1 MVMLTAVIAVLLF
14 AATITL
20 VIRKPRGLGIGW
32 TASGGALLALLLG
45 VVSLEDVREVTGM
58 VWNATFTLI
67 AIVIYSMLLDRIG
80 FFEWCAIHV
89 IRLARGNGKLLFL
102 YTGVLGAAVSCFFAN
117 DGAVLI
123 LTPIVLAQ
131 MRALRLP
138 EAMILPFVMAC
149 GFIADTTS
157 IPLVISNLV
166 NIISADYFG
175 IGFAEYASVMLLPNL
190 LALAASLGMLYLFY
204 RKDIPSSYDLA
215 SLPKPREAVQ
225 HMGLFRL
232 SWFLLGTLLAGF
244 FLSETLGIPVSF
256 IAGAASFL
264 FVAAA
269 SMTKDISPAC
279 ILKDAP
285 WSVVIFSIGMYVV
298 VYGLRN
304 AGLTELLGS
313 LVDLAARQGVWAAAL
328 GMGFLSAILSSV
340 MNNLPSVMIGAL
352 AIDGTGASGAVREA
366 LVYANVIGCD
376 LGPKMTPI
384 GSLAT
389 LLWLHVLA
397 QKDVRITWGY
407 YFRTGVLLTLP
418 TLFITLLG
426 LWASLYLLR

>member
-1 MVMLTAVIAVLLF
+1 MLTAILAILLF
-14 AATITL
+14 ILTITL
-20 VIRKPRGLGIGW
+20 VIWQPKGLSIGW
-32 TASGGALLALLLG
+32 TASAGAILALLAG
-45 VVSLEDVREVTGM
+45 AVSLQDVLEVTGI

-67 AIVIYSMLLDRIG
+67 AIVIYSMLLDKIG

-89 IRLARGNGKLLFL
+89 IRLARGNGTLLFI
-102 YTGVLGAAVSCFFAN
+102 YTTLLGAAVSFFFAN

-123 LTPIVLAQ
+123 LTPIILAQ

-138 EAMILPFVMAC
+138 DAMILPFVMAG
-149 GFIADTTS
+149 GFISDTTS
-157 IPLVISNLV
+157 IPLVTSNLV

-190 LALAASLGMLYLFY
+190 FAAAASLGVLYLFY
-204 RKDIPSSYDLA
+204 RKDIPPSYDMSTLK
-215 SLPKPREAVQ
+215 KPEEAVK
-225 HMGLFRL
+225 HTGLFRL
-232 SWFLLGTLLAGF
+232 SWVLLAVLLAGF
-244 FLSETLGIPVSF
+244 FLSETIGVPVSF
-256 IAGAASFL
+256 IAGAAAL
-264 FVAAA
+264 FFVIAAA
-269 SMTKDISPAC
+269 LSKTVSPVQT
-279 ILKDAP
+279 LKEAP

-304 AGLTELLGS
+304 AGLTDMLGS
-313 LVDLAARQGVWAAAL
+313 LVSLAAEKGLWAAIA
-328 GMGFLSAILSSV
+328 GMGLLSAVLSSV

-352 AIDGTGASGAVREA
+352 AIDEASASGIVREG

-397 QKDVRITWGY
+397 KKDIRITWGY
-407 YFRTGVLLTLP
+407 YFKTGIILTVPALL
-418 TLFITLLG
+418 ITLTGLG
-426 LWASLYLLR
+426 ISLMLFR